1 MAVVVIVGVVRLS
14 WKVMLCPA
22 AVLLNTTLVP
32 AVTPDANVAPLL
44 CVSVSVLRDVFWPN
58 VLVTLTVPALV
69 AFNVNDCVL
78 AVVPLTAP
86 LMFKLPPAVVSVTSS
101 VNVTPVAEPTVA
113 SPKLM
118 ALKPLVLICP
128 AALMV
133 LGDVAV
139 KPPAKVNTSLALL
152 PKVRVPVLLNTVGA
166 WVPLMLVFDP
176 NSAKL

>member
-1 MAVVVIVGVVRLS
+1 M
-14 WKVMLCPA
+14 
-22 AVLLNTTLVP
+22 
-32 AVTPDANVAPLL
+32 
-44 CVSVSVLRDVFWPN
+44 
-58 VLVTLTVPALV
+58 LVTLTVPALV
-69 AFNVNDCVL
+69 AFKVNDCVL

-86 LMFKLPPAVVSVTSS
+86 LMFKLPPAVLRTTSS

-139 KPPAKVNTSLALL
+139 KPPAKLKVSVALL
-152 PKVRVPVLLNTVGA
+152 PNVRVPVLLNTVGA
-166 WVPLMLVFDP
+166 KALVTFVVPP
-176 NSAKL
+176 SSAKL

>member
-1 MAVVVIVGVVRLS
+1 LTADTKL
-14 WKVMLCPA
+14 
-22 AVLLNTTLVP
+22 
-32 AVTPDANVAPLL
+32 APLL
-44 CVSVSVLRDVFWPN
+44 FVSVKVLRDVVWPN
-58 VLVTLTVPALV
+58 VLVRLTAPALV
-69 AFNVNDCVL
+69 AFKVRDCVL
-78 AVVPLTAP
+78 AVLPLTAP
-86 LMFKLPPAVVSVTSS
+86 LIFKTPPAVVSVTSS
-101 VNVTPVAEPTVA
+101 VKVTPVAEPTVT

-128 AALMV
+128 AAFMA

-152 PKVRVPVLLNTVGA
+152 PKVKLPVLLNTVGA